1 MRKHFLFLL
10 AFFAV
15 ILTSCSGYN
24 RVVKSDD
31 YGAKFKMANELFDS
45 GKEVKSITL
54 YEQVYQRMPKTGE
67 GELAYFRIG
76 KAYYIGED
84 YYMAGYYLGMF
95 SKRFAASPKAEEA
108 LFLSALCGVQESAEP
123 SLDQTATELAISDL
137 QQFID
142 RFPNSNLIDSSN
154 HIIDR
159 LRFKLEEKDFDAV
172 KLYDKTM
179 NYRAAVSS
187 SITFQEEHPMSP
199 FYEENMYILVKNSY
213 FLAKHSVNSKKMQRI
228 EDCIE
233 RYRTFVFEFPDS
245 KYIHELTRYYNL
257 VLKEKEDFIEES
269 NL

>member
-1 MRKHFLFLL
+1 MKKTFLFLV
-10 AFFAV
+10 AIVTV

-31 YGAKFKMANELFDS
+31 YGAKFEMANQLYDA
-45 GKEVKSITL
+45 GKEVKSIAL

-67 GELAYFRIG
+67 GELSYFRIG

-84 YYMAGYYLGMF
+84 FYMAGYYLGMF
-95 SKRFAASPKAEEA
+95 SKRFASSPKAEEA
-108 LFLSALCGVQESAEP
+108 MFLSALCGVQESVQP
-123 SLDQTATELAISDL
+123 SLDQNATELAISDL

-159 LRFKLEEKDFDAV
+159 LRFKLEVKDFDAV

-179 NYRAAVSS
+179 YYRAAVSS
-187 SITFQEEHPMSP
+187 SLTFEEEHPMSV
-199 FYEENMYILVKNSY
+199 FHEENIYILAKNSY

-228 EDCIE
+228 EDAIE

-245 KYIHELTRYYNL
+245 KHINELTRYYNL
-257 VLKEKEDFIEES
+257 VLKEKEVFIEES